1 MSLAVEHPLVRA
13 ACAEACGA
21 TDETPRPDSAEEL
34 YALKQKVP
42 ACIDAIGAKRWRMRV
57 DALSLLHRRPPPHA
71 INRAYA
77 KMSEIMLT
85 SALRCPRSSL
95 HLGEAP
101 GGFVQCIGDAARA
114 GAWNWTAV
122 SLPSGPQF
130 QLEKLPVQC
139 GRVVYADLL
148 DGDAAALAD
157 PDARFDLVT
166 ADGACEMDHER
177 LEEEHLPLLVAQA
190 RIACARCEVGGN
202 VVIKFYEGCH
212 PATLAVLASLT
223 QCFERVAVLKPN
235 SSRPV
240 NSERYV
246 VGRGRLP
253 DQTFQPEC
261 KPAAAWVADTNLV
274 VEELLQDQIEAL
286 KKIFKS
292 A

>member
-1 MSLAVEHPLVRA
+1 MSLAVEHALVRA
-13 ACAEACGA
+13 ACGEARGA
-21 TDETPRPDSAEEL
+21 TDDTPRPDSAEEL
-34 YALKQKVP
+34 RALKQKVP

-77 KMSEIMLT
+77 KMGEIMLT
-85 SALRCPRSSL
+85 SALRSPRSSL

-101 GGFVQCIGDAARA
+101 GGFVQCLGDAARA
-114 GAWNWTAV
+114 GAWNWVAV

-130 QLEKLPVQC
+130 HIEKLPMHC

-148 DGDAAALAD
+148 DGDAALAD

-166 ADGACEMDHER
+166 ADGACDMDHAF

-190 RIACARCEVGGN
+190 RIACTRCEVGGN

-223 QCFERVAVLKPN
+223 QCFKSVAVLKPN

-253 DQTFQPEC
+253 DQPFQPEC

-286 KKIFKS
+286 KKILKRV
-292 A
+292 

>member
-21 TDETPRPDSAEEL
+21 TDETPRPDFAEEL

-130 QLEKLPVQC
+130 QLEKLPVHC

-223 QCFERVAVLKPN
+223 QCFEPSPCSTQQLAARQLGAVRRRTRPPARPDVPARMQTGGRVGGRHQPRRRRTPARPN
-235 SSRPV
+235 R
-240 NSERYV
+240 
-246 VGRGRLP
+246 
-253 DQTFQPEC
+253 
-261 KPAAAWVADTNLV
+261 
-274 VEELLQDQIEAL
+274 
-286 KKIFKS
+286 S
-292 A
+292 AHKNF